1 MKRMTFM
8 NFELSRPLLQAVAEL
23 GFISPTP
30 VQMQAIPALLEGRDV
45 VGTAQTGTGKTVAF
59 LLPSMQRLLIR
70 PGSSQVRMLVLAPTR
85 ELTLQIAEE
94 AERLSSHTSLRVAA
108 IYGGAPIGRQT
119 SDLRQGADIV
129 IATPGRLMDH
139 MRRGNVRFD
148 ELEIL
153 VLDEADRMLD
163 MGFFPDIEAIVSRT
177 PESRQTLLF
186 SATMPQAILSISYRF
201 MHNPVRIEIAT
212 ARPPEAIMQVL
223 YPVPK
228 HLKTPL
234 VVELLKDKTVE
245 SALIFTRTKQDAGI
259 LTRKLGQAGLSV
271 DVIHGDFAQKQ
282 RLMALERFR
291 NRKRRILV
299 ATNIASRGLDIDGI
313 SHVINF
319 DVPDHAE
326 EYVHRIGR
334 TARVDAEGVAWTLVT
349 PEDEPL
355 ISSIEYLLDQKIE
368 RRTLA
373 GFDYDVPAPDWAKP
387 SPQVILRRARLSQS
401 ATDRWKSL
409 TR

>member
-1 MKRMTFM
+1 MSFKDFG
-8 NFELSRPLLQAVAEL
+8 LSQPLIRAVAEQ
-23 GFISPTP
+23 GIATPTP
-30 VQMQAIPALLEGRDV
+30 VQLQAIPVLLEGRDV

-59 LLPSMQRLLIR
+59 LLPSMERLLQREGSAR
-70 PGSSQVRMLVLAPTR
+70 PRMLVLAPTR
-85 ELTLQIAEE
+85 ELCLQIAEE
-94 AERLSSHTSLRVAA
+94 AERLASHTGLRVTA
-108 IYGGAPIGRQT
+108 IYGGAPIGRQI
-119 SDLRQGADIV
+119 DELRRGVDIV

-139 MRRGNVRFD
+139 MRRGKVRLNG
-148 ELEIL
+148 LEIL

-163 MGFFPDIEAIVSRT
+163 MGFFPDIESIVSHT
-177 PESRQTLLF
+177 PQARQTLLF
-186 SATMPQAILSISYRF
+186 SATMPQTILSMSYRF
-201 MHNPVRIEIAT
+201 MKSPERIEIAT
-212 ARPPEAIMQVL
+212 ARPPEAIRQIL

-228 HLKTPL
+228 HLKTTL
-234 VVELLKDKTVE
+234 VVELLKGEAVE
-245 SALIFTRTKQDAGI
+245 SALIFTRTKQDADI
-259 LTRKLGQAGLSV
+259 LTRKLGEAGLSV

-282 RLMALERFR
+282 RLKALELFR
-291 NRKRRILV
+291 TGKRRILV

-355 ISSIEYLLDQKIE
+355 IASIEYLLDEEIE

-373 GFDYDVPAPDWAKP
+373 GFDYNVPAPDWAKP
-387 SPQVILRRARLSQS
+387 SAKVILRRARQGQS
-401 ATDRWKSL
+401 ATARWKSL